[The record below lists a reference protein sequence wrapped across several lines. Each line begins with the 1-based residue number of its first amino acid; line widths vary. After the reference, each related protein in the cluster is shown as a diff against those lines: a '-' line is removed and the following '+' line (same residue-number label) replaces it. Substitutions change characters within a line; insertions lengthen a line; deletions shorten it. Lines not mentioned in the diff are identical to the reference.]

1 MKGKLAAGLA
11 GLLVLGAAGA
21 GAAQGTRGPV
31 MPQPTGEMMQM
42 CAQMM
47 AQMGGMGGMAPQPQP
62 PEGREPTEH
71 GTKQAGGLAVTLLS
85 APPLSPEAMQRMM
98 PGMGGMQGM
107 GGMMRGMPGMGGMG
121 ETEAR
126 PTHWIGV
133 VVRDLKDSRV
143 VQGLSITLTAQ
154 KGSEA
159 RTVTLMPM
167 PGSYGANISLPE
179 KGRYAVTAIIARPGQ
194 PVDLAFDFEYE

>member
-21 GAAQGTRGPV
+21 GAAQGTGGPV

-85 APPLSPEAMQRMM
+85 APPLSPEAMQKMM
-98 PGMGGMQGM
+98 PGMGGMKGMQGM
-107 GGMMRGMPGMGGMG
+107 EGMMPGMGGMG
-121 ETEAR
+121 APQ

-133 VVRDLKDSRV
+133 VVRDAKTDGV
-143 VQGLSITLTAQ
+143 VQGLQVTLTAL
-154 KGSEA
+154 KGGVT
-159 RTVTLMPM
+159 RTVKLMPM
-167 PGSYGANISLPE
+167 PGSYGTNISLPE
-179 KGRYAVTAIIARPGQ
+179 KGRYTVTVSIARPGQ
-194 PVDLAFDFEYE
+194 PVSLAFDFEYE

>member
-21 GAAQGTRGPV
+21 AAAQGTRGPV
-31 MPQPTGEMMQM
+31 TPQPMGEMMPM

-47 AQMGGMGGMAPQPQP
+47 AQMGGMGGMAPQPKTQA

-85 APPLSPEAMQRMM
+85 APPLSPEAMQKMM
-98 PGMGGMQGM
+98 PGMGGMKGMQGM
-107 GGMMRGMPGMGGMG
+107 GSMMAMGAGQ
-121 ETEAR
+121 

-133 VVRDLKDSRV
+133 VVRDLKDDRV
-143 VQGLSITLTAQ
+143 VPGLPITLTAR
-154 KGSEA
+154 KDGLS
-159 RTVTLMPM
+159 RTVTLMWM

-179 KGRYAVTAIIARPGQ
+179 KGHYAVTVSIARPGQ
-194 PVDLAFDFEYE
+194 PVSLVFDFEYE